1 MKINSR
7 LSLLLVVTFLVSAF
21 NPLVAQN
28 PEASDKDSM
37 LVVVSDSL
45 IHNRAYHNDLDMYH
59 RIKQNFTKVFEKEEW
74 PVDLK
79 FERWGAGIPDD
90 GLQLRIYFQ
99 SLESETIGDL
109 VLRAWVTLLEDGE
122 KTDFKI
128 VMVRTYPRPG
138 RQPQD
143 NMDEIIAKA
152 AVEVAKKLNEHKFK
166 KS

>member
-7 LSLLLVVTFLVSAF
+7 LSSLLVVTFLVSAF

-28 PEASDKDSM
+28 PEASDKDTM

-79 FERWGAGIPDD
+79 F
-90 GLQLRIYFQ
+90 
-99 SLESETIGDL
+99 
-109 VLRAWVTLLEDGE
+109 
-122 KTDFKI
+122 
-128 VMVRTYPRPG
+128 
-138 RQPQD
+138 
-143 NMDEIIAKA
+143 
-152 AVEVAKKLNEHKFK
+152 
-166 KS
+166 